1 MGFIE
6 TGYKGKNDWWMYFL
20 GIIIVFFGTQLGSL
34 PLGLVAFSQ
43 AGGDSAVYL
52 EAANDDF
59 MKMGINSNLFL
70 CLMIFTF
77 MMGLFALFLTVKY
90 IHKKKFKWIV
100 TSRNRIDWKR
110 VSFGFFSWGIISAVI
125 ILVGIYL
132 EPELYVWNFKPISFF
147 ILLAISLLFLPF
159 QTSTEEVLFRGYFM
173 QGLGLLAKNRWF
185 PLLMT
190 SVIFGLLHIANP
202 EIDKIGNIAL
212 VFYIGTGLFFGIT
225 TLMDQGIEL
234 ALGLHASNNIVA
246 AFLVTT
252 DWTVFQTDA
261 LFVDKT
267 EPSVSLLMFVPVFVL
282 YPIMLLWFSKK
293 YNWKN
298 WKENLFGNIEE
309 PKLVDENEFS

>member
-6 TGYKGKNDWWMYFL
+6 TAYKGKNDWWMYFL
-20 GIIIVFFGTQLGSL
+20 GIIIVFAGTQLGSL
-34 PLGLVAFSQ
+34 PLGLVAFFQ
-43 AGGDSAVYL
+43 AGGDSAIYL
-52 EAANDDF
+52 EAAKDDF

-70 CLMIFTF
+70 FLMIFTF

-100 TSRNRIDWKR
+100 TSRNFIDWKR
-110 VSFGFFSWGIISAVI
+110 VYFGFFSWGIISSVI

-132 EPELYVWNFKPISFF
+132 EPELYVWNFQPVPFF
-147 ILLAISLLFLPF
+147 VLLAISLLFLPF
-159 QTSTEEVLFRGYFM
+159 QTSAEEVFFRGYFM
-173 QGLGLLAKNRWF
+173 QGLGLLSKNRWF
-185 PLLMT
+185 PLFMT
-190 SVIFGLLHIANP
+190 SVIFGLLHMANP

-212 VFYIGTGLFFGIT
+212 VFYIGTGLFFGIA
-225 TLMDQGIEL
+225 TLMDDGLEL

-282 YPIMLLWFSKK
+282 YPLMLLWFSKK
-293 YNWKN
+293 YKWNN
-298 WKENLFGNIEE
+298 WKEKLFGNVEQPEFIT
-309 PKLVDENEFS
+309 KNEIS